1 MGLRDLEIE
10 LFRPLQVMLADA
22 ADSVVD
28 GIDAVATSDTDLLA
42 EYKYDGVRIQLHKN
56 GGTVRAYT
64 RRLEEVTEQFPDVIE
79 NVRSHVTA
87 ETCILEGE
95 VVSYDPQTGDLTP
108 FQKLSTRIKRK
119 HDIGEAAEQTPVIV
133 YPFDLLYLDGQS
145 LLDYSLNERLNHLTS
160 YLNPEPWTSNW
171 HNTPDSIR
179 IRPHLRANYTK
190 THLPPVTKG

>member
-1 MGLRDLEIE
+1 MRLHERISVRVRRLLRVLSTPTRLRTTTHLVAQTAREDGEAGLRDLEIE

-64 RRLEEVTEQFPDVIE
+64 HRLEEVTEQFPDVIE
-79 NVRSHVTA
+79 NVRAHVTA

-95 VVSYDPQTGDLTP
+95 VVATTH
-108 FQKLSTRIKRK
+108 KR
-119 HDIGEAAEQTPVIV
+119 VI
-133 YPFDLLYLDGQS
+133 
-145 LLDYSLNERLNHLTS
+145 
-160 YLNPEPWTSNW
+160 
-171 HNTPDSIR
+171 
-179 IRPHLRANYTK
+179 
-190 THLPPVTKG
+190 

>member
-1 MGLRDLEIE
+1 MGAIRDAIARAYLGESETAIESVEYAYQITNDYPLVAQTAREDGEAGLRDLEIE

-95 VVSYDPQTGDLTP
+95 VVATTH
-108 FQKLSTRIKRK
+108 KR
-119 HDIGEAAEQTPVIV
+119 VI
-133 YPFDLLYLDGQS
+133 
-145 LLDYSLNERLNHLTS
+145 
-160 YLNPEPWTSNW
+160 
-171 HNTPDSIR
+171 
-179 IRPHLRANYTK
+179 
-190 THLPPVTKG
+190 